1 MGRARLGQFPSVM
14 VGVRIPGEWA
24 EQLSVGGKSPSEAI
38 REMLRE
44 RFNGRTEHQDVRGVR
59 DVPVEARRVVEPE
72 RPPRVP
78 RKPKTKVSARAS
90 KREVGSSGKCPHG
103 FSIVDGV
110 TACPICSAK

>member
-44 RFNGRTEHQDVRGVR
+44 RFNGRVEHQDVRGVR
-59 DVPVEARRVVEPE
+59 DVPVEARRSPEPE
-72 RPPRVP
+72 RPARVP

-90 KREVGSSGKCPHG
+90 DKSETCPHG
-103 FSIVDGV
+103 FLIVNGV
-110 TACPICSAK
+110 TNCPRCSKVKA